1 MIPQAKPRGVL
12 RPLPQTGNRY
22 SVPRDIARTAR
33 PAGKRMSANRKPYW
47 ETRKNRTDVPG
58 TRL

>member
-1 MIPQAKPRGVL
+1 MMPQAKPRGVL
-12 RPLPQTGNRY
+12 RPLPQSGTRY
-22 SVPRDIARTAR
+22 SVPRDISRVAR
-33 PAGKRMSANRKPYW
+33 PAGKRMSANRKVYW